1 VCSSDLKQ
9 LKTENVEK
17 REKVFEKIRRL
28 NR

>member
-1 VCSSDLKQ
+1 MKHMKQ